1 MHNPF
6 LYLPESSRQKVE
18 PNNLAE
24 HLRAALAS
32 ILRAC
37 PAVRLA
43 YLHGSAAEGATT
55 PLSDVDIALVTTDA
69 LGLSDAF
76 EIELEVQYQ
85 LRECTGINNADV
97 RIINPASLIF
107 KGQVVTRGVL
117 VYSADDA
124 FRIAFET
131 HTRLAYLDFKPI
143 EERVLEAL
151 FPTTNGGNVIDR
163 HKILRMF
170 QQQRE
175 YLKHLRALAQMD
187 VEKFVAD
194 AMSTAAA
201 KYYCLVAI
209 EICIDVGNHI
219 IAGKQFRAP
228 TDYADVFRILGENQ
242 VIPKEFARTLGKMAG
257 FRNLLVHNYLEVDD
271 RLVHE
276 NLRTR
281 LSDFEQFQNYIL
293 QFLER

>member
-1 MHNPF
+1 MIPVSTNEKIE
-6 LYLPESSRQKVE
+6 LNTLVEQLRSALP
-18 PNNLAE
+18 
-24 HLRAALAS
+24 S
-32 ILRAC
+32 ILRAY

-43 YLHGSAAEGATT
+43 YLYGSVAEGIPT
-55 PLSDVDIALVTTDA
+55 PFSDVDIALVVVDSPA
-69 LGLSDAF
+69 LSDVLDL
-76 EIELEVQYQ
+76 ELEVQYQ
-85 LRECTGINNADV
+85 LKERLGIHNADV
-97 RIINPASLIF
+97 HLLNAASLIF
-107 KGQVVTRGVL
+107 QGQVVSRGVV
-117 VYSADDA
+117 VYATDDD

-131 HTRLAYLDFKPI
+131 RTRLAYLDFRPI
-143 EERVLEAL
+143 EEQVLEAL
-151 FPTTNGGNVIDR
+151 FPAMEGGNMIDR

-175 YLKHLRALAQMD
+175 YLKHLRAFAQMD

-194 AMSTAAA
+194 AISTAAA

-209 EICIDVGNHI
+209 EVCIDVGNHI

-242 VIPKEFARTLGKMAG
+242 VIPKEFSLTLAKMAG
-257 FRNLLVHNYLEVDD
+257 FRNLLVHNYSEVDD

-281 LSDFEQFQNYIL
+281 LSDLEQFQNYIL
-293 QFLER
+293 RFLERQ